1 MADSAR
7 TISKIYN
14 FIENNVE
21 LGEQVLVHSV

>member
-14 FIENNVE
+14 FIENNLE
-21 LGEQVLVHSV
+21 NGEQVLVHSV